1 MKTEAYMFIY
11 SLKASTIKFFGV
23 ICVAMAALIAL
34 IVFVPTGDIVA
45 TDTTPQSGINYTKI
59 KDNDAR
65 REFLR
70 QFGWE
75 VSEKEL
81 ESIEVTVPKE
91 FDRVM
96 TEYNEIQRRQ
106 GLDLSSYKG
115 KTVSR
120 YTYEVTNYDGYDGKV
135 YANIIVYKNKVI
147 GGDICTADVKGFI
160 QGFAK

>member
-1 MKTEAYMFIY
+1 MFVY

-45 TDTTPQSGINYTKI
+45 TDTTPQSGINYAKI

-75 VSEKEL
+75 VGEKEI

-106 GLDLSSYKG
+106 GLDLSAYKG
-115 KTVSR
+115 KSVSR
-120 YTYEVTNYDGYDGKV
+120 YTYEVTNYEGYDGKV

>member
-1 MKTEAYMFIY
+1 MFVY

-45 TDTTPQSGINYTKI
+45 TDTTPQSGINYVKI

-75 VSEKEL
+75 VGEKEI

-106 GLDLSSYKG
+106 GLDLSAYKG
-115 KTVSR
+115 KSVSR
-120 YTYEVTNYDGYDGKV
+120 YTYEVTNYEGYDGKV